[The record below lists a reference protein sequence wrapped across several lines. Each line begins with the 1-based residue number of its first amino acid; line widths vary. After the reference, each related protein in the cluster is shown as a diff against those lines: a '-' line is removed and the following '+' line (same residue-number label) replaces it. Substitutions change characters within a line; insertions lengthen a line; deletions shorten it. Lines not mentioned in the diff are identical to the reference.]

1 MRKVVMAGALAG
13 LAAAAAVLGWLER
26 PDAAGAKAAAPAA
39 AEAGRLAATVLWFR
53 EREAGTDPY
62 TTRVIVTERWLRMD
76 DGDARGDFVLL
87 DRRAGTVYSV
97 AHEDRSIL
105 VIHARPVEAEPPV
118 PLRYGLSSEPQPG
131 APRIEGRAPVHFRF
145 TVNGET
151 CREVVAVP
159 GLLPEAVA
167 AMRELQRVMAGE
179 HGANLANTPVDVQ
192 RTMLCDLAES
202 IFAPERY
209 LEHGLPIQ
217 EWSADGYRRTL
228 VDYERGWKADPALFV
243 LPAGYRRFT
252 VSEVSGAGANGT

>member
-1 MRKVVMAGALAG
+1 MRKVVLAGALAG
-13 LAAAAAVLGWLER
+13 LAAAAAVLGWLAR
-26 PDAAGAKAAAPAA
+26 PDTVGAKAEAVPAG
-39 AEAGRLAATVLWFR
+39 EGGRVPAIVLWFR
-53 EREAGTDPY
+53 EQEGGTDPY
-62 TTRVIVTERWLRMD
+62 TTRVIVTDRWLRMD

-87 DRRAGTVYSV
+87 DRRARTVYSV
-97 AHEDRSIL
+97 AHGDRSIL
-105 VIHARPVEAEPPV
+105 VVRARPVEARPPV
-118 PLRYGLSSEPQPG
+118 PLRLGMRSEPQPG
-131 APRIEGRAPVHFRF
+131 APRIEGRAPVHLRF

-179 HGANLANTPVDVQ
+179 HGANLGNTPVDVQ

-202 IFAPERY
+202 VFAPGRY

-217 EWSADGYRRTL
+217 EWSADGYRRAL
-228 VDYERGWKADPALFV
+228 VDYARGWEADPALFV

-252 VSEVSGAGANGT
+252 VSDVAGAGGA